1 MLLLFSIVSNLRT
14 TVSNVCCMVANCIDF
29 KTIFS
34 VSAFYN
40 FRRVCVSGV
49 FGTEFAYVTDCCAL
63 VEVPDV
69 SSLRDRAHCVIRHL
83 PGGGAADGI
92 QRHHGRHLTKKGLAL
107 VDKKRTHTPS
117 QSVIMI

>member
-1 MLLLFSIVSNLRT
+1 MLKIFSSIVSNLRT
-14 TVSNVCCMVANCIDF
+14 TVSNVCCMVGNIVLTSKRF
-29 KTIFS
+29 FS

-92 QRHHGRHLTKKGLAL
+92 QRHHGRH
-107 VDKKRTHTPS
+107 
-117 QSVIMI
+117 

>member
-1 MLLLFSIVSNLRT
+1 MLKIFSSIVSNLRT
-14 TVSNVCCMVANCIDF
+14 TVSNVCCMVGNIVLTSKRF
-29 KTIFS
+29 FS

-92 QRHHGRHLTKKGLAL
+92 QRHHGRHLTKK
-107 VDKKRTHTPS
+107 DKKRTHTPS